1 MRKIKMVTA
10 IAMSAAMIIG
20 LTACGGGGG
29 AAAPAASSE
38 SSAPEAEADN
48 SGGDAAAS
56 ADGLKITLIMSQR
69 DEFLS
74 SLEAGAKKKAEEL
87 GVNLITQDANQ
98 DESKQ
103 IQYVQAAAADGQSVV
118 IVNPINPSACQSIV
132 DAAGD
137 MSVVFVNRVPDD
149 LSVLTDKAVYVGSD
163 EHTSGK
169 FQGDFLGKY
178 FNDKGQTEI
187 KYILLRGIEG
197 QTSTTLRTESVMK
210 ALEDNGITATE
221 TYAKSC
227 LYDRTEALNQ
237 MTNILADASKEF
249 DCIIS
254 NNDSMALG
262 AIEALT
268 SAGREIDFPIVGID
282 ATADGRQA
290 IRDGSLAM
298 SVFQDPNGQGG
309 GSVQA
314 AVNLANGD
322 ALNANTDFEVD
333 SETGHILWVPF
344 EEVTPDNVDEYE
356 NR

>member
-1 MRKIKMVTA
+1 MKKMKKIAALAVTA
-10 IAMSAAMIIG
+10 VMVLG
-20 LTACGGGGG
+20 LAACGGSG
-29 AAAPAASSE
+29 S
-38 SSAPEAEADN
+38 SSA
-48 SGGDAAAS
+48 SGGSGDS
-56 ADGLKITLIMSQR
+56 GADSGSGEKITLIMSQR

-74 SLEAGAKKKAEEL
+74 SLEAGAKKAAGEL
-87 GVNLITQDANQ
+87 GVNLVTQDANQ

-103 IQYVQAAAADGQSVV
+103 IQYVQAAAADGQKAI
-118 IVNPINPSACQSIV
+118 IVNPINPSACQSII

-137 MSVVFVNRVPDD
+137 MKVVFVNRVPDD
-149 LSVLTDKAVYVGSD
+149 TSVLNENAVYVGSD

-169 FQGDFLGKY
+169 FQGDFLANY
-178 FNDKGQTEI
+178 FNEKGQKEI

-197 QTSTTLRTESVMK
+197 QTSTTLRSESVLQ
-210 ALEDNGITATE
+210 ALADNGITATE

-237 MTNILADASKEF
+237 MGNILADSSKEF

-262 AIEALT
+262 AIEACNQ
-268 SAGREIDFPIVGID
+268 AGRTIDFPIVGID

-290 IRDGSLAM
+290 IKDGTLAM

-309 GSVQA
+309 GAVA
-314 AVNLANGD
+314 AALNLINGD
-322 ALNANTDFEVD
+322 ALNTNTEFEVD
-333 SETGHILWVPF
+333 ETGFILWVPF
-344 EEVTPDNVDEYE
+344 EEVTPDNVADYD

>member
-1 MRKIKMVTA
+1 MKKMKLFATLAVTA
-10 IAMSAAMIIG
+10 AMVLG
-20 LTACGGGGG
+20 LAACGGGSSAAPAATDSGSTGGG
-29 AAAPAASSE
+29 AAA
-38 SSAPEAEADN
+38 
-48 SGGDAAAS
+48 GGE
-56 ADGLKITLIMSQR
+56 KITLIMSQR

-74 SLEAGAKKKAEEL
+74 SLEAGAKKAAGEL
-87 GVNLITQDANQ
+87 GVNLVTQDANQ

-103 IQYVQAAAADGQSVV
+103 IQYVQAAAADGQKAI
-118 IVNPINPSACQSIV
+118 IVNPINPSACQSII

-137 MSVVFVNRVPDD
+137 MKVVFVNRVPDD
-149 LSVLTDKAVYVGSD
+149 TSILNENAVYVGSD

-169 FQGDFLGKY
+169 FQGDFLAKY
-178 FNDKGQTEI
+178 FNEKGQKDI

-197 QTSTTLRTESVMK
+197 QTSTTLRSESVLK
-210 ALEDNGITATE
+210 ALADNGINATE

-237 MTNILADASKEF
+237 MGNILADASKEF
-249 DCIIS
+249 DCIIC

-262 AIEALT
+262 AIEACT
-268 SAGREIDFPIVGID
+268 QAGRTIDFPIVGID

-290 IRDGSLAM
+290 IKDGTLAM

-309 GSVQA
+309 GAVA
-314 AVNLANGD
+314 AALNLINGD

-333 SETGHILWVPF
+333 ETGFILWVPF
-344 EEVTPDNVDEYE
+344 EEVTPDNVADYD

>member
-1 MRKIKMVTA
+1 MKLFATLAVTA
-10 IAMSAAMIIG
+10 AMVLG
-20 LTACGGGGG
+20 LAACGGGSSAAPAATDSGSTGGG
-29 AAAPAASSE
+29 AAA
-38 SSAPEAEADN
+38 
-48 SGGDAAAS
+48 GGE
-56 ADGLKITLIMSQR
+56 KITLIMSQR

-74 SLEAGAKKKAEEL
+74 SLEAGAKKAAGEL
-87 GVNLITQDANQ
+87 GVNLVTQDANQ

-103 IQYVQAAAADGQSVV
+103 IQYVQAAAADGQKAI
-118 IVNPINPSACQSIV
+118 IVNPINPSACQSII

-137 MSVVFVNRVPDD
+137 MKVVFVNRVPDD
-149 LSVLTDKAVYVGSD
+149 TSILNENAVYVGSD

-169 FQGDFLGKY
+169 FQGDFLAKY
-178 FNDKGQTEI
+178 FNEKGQKDI

-197 QTSTTLRTESVMK
+197 QTSTTLRSESVLQ
-210 ALEDNGITATE
+210 ALADNGINATE

-237 MTNILADASKEF
+237 MGNILADSSKEF

-262 AIEALT
+262 AIEACT
-268 SAGREIDFPIVGID
+268 QAGKTIDFPIVGID

-290 IRDGSLAM
+290 IKDGTLAM

-309 GSVQA
+309 GAVA
-314 AVNLANGD
+314 A
-322 ALNANTDFEVD
+322 ALNLINGAPLNEGTNFEVD
-333 SETGHILWVPF
+333 ETGFILWVPF
-344 EEVTPDNVDEYE
+344 EEVTPDNVADYD